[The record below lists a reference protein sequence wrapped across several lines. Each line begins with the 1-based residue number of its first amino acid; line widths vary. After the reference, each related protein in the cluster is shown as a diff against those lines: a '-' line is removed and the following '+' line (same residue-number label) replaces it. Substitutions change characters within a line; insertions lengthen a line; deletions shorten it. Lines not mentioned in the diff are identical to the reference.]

1 METSQLFAVS
11 RNTIFKTLICNPS
24 TGWMLWLVLFIGLAL
39 TVFGC
44 IADVRCVILGLI
56 ICLTVA
62 PSMAFFIFVNYMFA
76 TEMVANLLD
85 HTVERHPHG
94 YLVRIYR
101 PVGPDEHV
109 EDGKTWIECGM
120 FTLFDSN
127 IVKEKTTNQYKVIFL
142 KDSPLSILYVP
153 IYLQEANITSCSL

>member
-1 METSQLFAVS
+1 METSKLFAVS
-11 RNTIFKTLICNPS
+11 RNTIFKTLLSNPS
-24 TGWMLWLVLFIGLAL
+24 TGWMLWLALLIGLAV
-39 TVFGC
+39 TVYGC
-44 IADVRCVILGLI
+44 FADVRCLILGLI
-56 ICLTVA
+56 ICLSVV

-85 HTVERHPHG
+85 HTVERHNKG

-101 PVGPDEHV
+101 PVNPDEQV
-109 EDGKTWIECGM
+109 EEDKTWIECGR

-127 IVKEKTTNQYKVIFL
+127 IVKQKTTSEYEVLFY

-153 IYLQEANITSCSL
+153 RNEYLK

>member
-1 METSQLFAVS
+1 METPQLFAVS

-24 TGWMLWLVLFIGLAL
+24 TGWMLWLVLLVGLAL

-44 IADVRCVILGLI
+44 IADVRFFILGLI
-56 ICLTVA
+56 ICLTVV

-85 HTVERHPHG
+85 HTVERRYHG
-94 YLVRIYR
+94 YLVRIFR

-109 EDGKTWIECGM
+109 EDGKTWIECGR

-127 IVKEKTTNQYKVIFL
+127 IVKIKTINQYKVIFL

-153 IYLQEANITSCSL
+153 KNLQEVELTSCRL